1 LNNQNILGV
10 TDQLFTVSGNTK
22 LDVSD
27 LAANAAG
34 VGTLSIEF
42 LDESYLDQYNN
53 GAVFYP
59 NPAREVASLY
69 VGLEDAT
76 RVQVELF
83 NMQGTPVLQ
92 YATEKNVDQINL
104 NVSNLSSGLYAARI
118 QITTEDGRT
127 VTRSLKLVI
136 Q

>member
-1 LNNQNILGV
+1 MLCWWGLFQYGV
-10 TDQLFTVSGNTK
+10 PFK
-22 LDVSD
+22 
-27 LAANAAG
+27 
-34 VGTLSIEF
+34 GTNSIR
-42 LDESYLDQYNN
+42 L
-53 GAVFYP
+53 
-59 NPAREVASLY
+59 ASLY